1 MITIHNRINSG
12 LKGIIYYK
20 DEAIGECDSVE
31 TFLDILCQIKKEQ
44 SDDYSMKVE
53 VETSDCSKRTYV
65 YHFTK
70 NGKVVPSSY
79 PGVYL
84 WTDMMNKDLLYLY
97 DFSINHDFG
106 QKII

>member
-1 MITIHNRINSG
+1 MITVRNKINSC

-20 DEAIGECDSVE
+20 DEAIGECDCVE

-44 SDDYSMKVE
+44 SDDYSMRVE
-53 VETSDCSKRTYV
+53 VETSNNSKRTYV

-97 DFSINHDFG
+97 NFSVNNDFTI
-106 QKII
+106 

>member
-70 NGKVVPSSY
+70 NGKV
-79 PGVYL
+79 
-84 WTDMMNKDLLYLY
+84 MMNKDLLYLY

>member
-1 MITIHNRINSG
+1 MITIHNNINSG
-12 LKGIIYYK
+12 LKGIIYHK
-20 DEAIGECDSVE
+20 DEPIGECNNVE

-44 SDDYSMKVE
+44 SDDYSMRVE
-53 VETSDCSKRTYV
+53 VELSNDSKRTYV

-97 DFSINHDFG
+97 NFSISHDFE
-106 QKII
+106 